1 MTDLVVMSL
10 EAWDDVWRRN
20 QHLVAGLLAAD
31 PDLRVLFVEPPADPL
46 HDLSQRRAP
55 GFGHG
60 PAEVAGPARGRLWTM
75 RAVKWLP
82 RRLDAHADERL
93 TRAVMRAVAKLGIR
107 APLLWINDPGAATL
121 ARRSGWPTLYDITD
135 DWLAADRAPAELA
148 RIADN
153 EAFLLR
159 SAREVV
165 VCSDEL
171 ARRKGTT
178 RRVTLIPNA
187 VDVAAY
193 RRPMPR
199 PADLPVGA
207 VALYLGTV
215 HADRLDVPLAE
226 ATARALGSKGTL
238 TFVGPNLLTA
248 EETERL
254 EQAGVRFL
262 GARRRDDV
270 IAYLQHA
277 DVLVVPHVVTPF
289 TDSLDPLKLYE
300 YQAVGRPVV
309 STSVAGFR
317 DAADPRITVADGR
330 AFAHA
335 VAAALPAST
344 RFPDGADGTVPDWSE
359 RVARMREVLASV
371 ADG

>member
-10 EAWDDVWRRN
+10 EVWDDVWRRN
-20 QHLVAGLLAAD
+20 QHLVAGLVAGD

-46 HDLSQRRAP
+46 HDLSERRAP
-55 GFGHG
+55 SFGHA
-60 PAEVAGPARGRLWTM
+60 PAAVAGTARERLWTM

-93 TRAVMRAVAKLGIR
+93 ARAVMRAAGRLGIR

-121 ARRSGWPTLYDITD
+121 ARLSGWPTLYDITD

-165 VCSDEL
+165 VCSEEL
-171 ARRKGTT
+171 ARRKGAA
-178 RRVTLIPNA
+178 RPVTLIPNA

-193 RRPMPR
+193 RHPMPR
-199 PADLPVGA
+199 PSDLPGAA

-215 HADRLDVPLAE
+215 HADRLDVPLVE

-238 TFVGPNLLTA
+238 TFVGPNLLAA

-262 GARRRDDV
+262 GARPRDDV

-277 DVLVVPHVVTPF
+277 DVLVVPHVVTSF

-300 YQAVGRPVV
+300 YQAVGRHVV

-317 DAADPRITVADGR
+317 HAADPRITIADGR
-330 AFAHA
+330 AFAQA
-335 VAAALPAST
+335 VAAALPAPT
-344 RFPDGADGTVPDWSE
+344 RFPDGADGTVADWGE
-359 RVARMREVLASV
+359 RVARMREVLTSV